1 MDSLKRLVTFEGM
14 TIAAVIHQPRSDIV
28 DMFDSIFLLGVGGR
42 TVYHGPATKCRTYF
56 ESIGFEMSGGNSQA
70 DWYLDISSGDVET
83 DDVESGT
90 LSNNV
95 RSSSR
100 QSKNNSYEVALVVD
114 GNDLG
119 FVLTQPENVVRGSF
133 SVKEISSVRYVAA
146 SENEIQVGDE
156 VLGINGHG
164 LCQMTLS
171 EVNTLLDNND
181 NCDVFIIQLIHQED
195 KEDKEPDSIDDD
207 GEEDHLLNDIKPSDD
222 DASLVKARLAREKL
236 YRQYKVH
243 FENLPLSTKERYFNP
258 PKPFD
263 LPRMPRPVS
272 GLHQLLIQ
280 LRRNCLLTWRNRDA
294 RLIDGGILL
303 MAIFLMSLLGGTKV
317 RKFVQNGIYAYIR
330 GLVSTMD
337 IKSPISTIF

>member
-1 MDSLKRLVTFEGM
+1 
-14 TIAAVIHQPRSDIV
+14 
-28 DMFDSIFLLGVGGR
+28 
-42 TVYHGPATKCRTYF
+42 
-56 ESIGFEMSGGNSQA
+56 
-70 DWYLDISSGDVET
+70 
-83 DDVESGT
+83 
-90 LSNNV
+90 
-95 RSSSR
+95 
-100 QSKNNSYEVALVVD
+100 
-114 GNDLG
+114 
-119 FVLTQPENVVRGSF
+119 
-133 SVKEISSVRYVAA
+133 
-146 SENEIQVGDE
+146 
-156 VLGINGHG
+156 
-164 LCQMTLS
+164 MTLS

-207 GEEDHLLNDIKPSDD
+207 EEDHLLNDIKPSDD
-222 DASLVKARLAREKL
+222 ISLVKARLAREKL

-280 LRRNCLLTWRNRDA
+280 LHRNCLLTWRNRDA

-330 GLVSTMD
+330 GLVSTID

>member
-100 QSKNNSYEVALVVD
+100 QSKNNSYEAALVVD

-133 SVKEISSVRYVAA
+133 SVKEISSVRYVVA

-171 EVNTLLDNND
+171 EVNTILDNND

-207 GEEDHLLNDIKPSDD
+207 EEDHLLTTSNHPMTS
-222 DASLVKARLAREKL
+222 R
-236 YRQYKVH
+236 
-243 FENLPLSTKERYFNP
+243 
-258 PKPFD
+258 
-263 LPRMPRPVS
+263 
-272 GLHQLLIQ
+272 
-280 LRRNCLLTWRNRDA
+280 
-294 RLIDGGILL
+294 
-303 MAIFLMSLLGGTKV
+303 
-317 RKFVQNGIYAYIR
+317 
-330 GLVSTMD
+330 
-337 IKSPISTIF
+337 